1 MQAQDAQRL
10 ERVEVTGSAIK
21 RSQVEGPV
29 PVQVVTRKDIERT
42 GASTINELMKS
53 IMSLDIFDD
62 GELSSGT
69 PVGSGTAIVFMRG
82 LAETNVLV
90 LLNGRRLPIN
100 ALYDSSGAG
109 AAVDVNSIPLAAI
122 ERVEILKDGG
132 SAIYG
137 ADAVAGVVNFITRK
151 SYTGFEL
158 RAGYGISSRGD
169 GEERKAGLSAGF
181 GSLAADGYNVFAG
194 LDLFKRDPIQRSDRD
209 MSSSA
214 DFRRF
219 GGPDSRSIFAPTGNY
234 VDADFIP
241 IPGAYVR
248 PCPPAQIG
256 ADGLCRYDFNASLLS
271 AYNGADRLS
280 GMLLGTVQLTPG
292 LQGFA
297 EVLAS
302 RSRDTFVG
310 HPAPDYFLDGNGDF
324 FVGRFMQGGP
334 RLTQRTA
341 NLLQLSTG
349 LEGTLGEV
357 EWKVDVG
364 QGRSRVVNDDRNY
377 FTYAGVDQLDASSLN
392 NDPALVESLK
402 VRPRREGESKILFA
416 NGKLTGE
423 LLQMPAGPL
432 SYAVGT
438 SVWKES
444 IVDTPDALS
453 QAGEIV
459 GSIQQAAVDAERKA
473 YAFFTEL
480 NVPVTPQLEGQV
492 ALRYDHYPSASKTSP
507 KLAARYL
514 FTPAFSTRASYT
526 ESFRMPSLKQL
537 YGARESGAAD
547 FTNDTLCA
555 AFGQPAGCTLSGFF
569 ANGSNPRLQ
578 PEKGRTYNLASC
590 CRQRGIQC
598 HARHL
603 ADQDRR
609 PDQHADRRPGHRGRQ
624 VRPGRAGPHRRRH
637 RPAELLEGPGAGAGP
652 AARAAPRQRGRRQL
666 HAAQRH
672 GLLPEAGAAGRA
684 GPALAGPEGDLRRAE
699 VAQPLQRDLGA
710 GDLGQHPGAAL
721 DRRLLRHRRARSCA
735 RHPQG
740 GRPPRGRLGV
750 RLHRPEEPAP
760 RLRHPQPVRPHA
772 AVQRDQRLRRPLLPA
787 RLRRAVH
794 QPGALLL
801 PECEL
806 RVQLNRRSRR
816 AIRAASLSAISK
828 AKRQLDDDAARDDRG
843 KVLRRSMA

>member
-1 MQAQDAQRL
+1 MSRRTPPSASRAALVGSALLSLAAGVQAQDAQKL

-53 IMSLDIFDD
+53 IVSLDIFDD

-169 GEERKAGLSAGF
+169 GEERKAGLAAGF

-219 GGPDSRSIFAPTGNY
+219 GGPDSRSVFAPTGNY

-271 AYNGADRLS
+271 AYNGAERLS

-334 RLTQRTA
+334 RQTQRTA

-377 FTYAGVDQLDASSLN
+377 FTYAGVDQLDATSLT

-432 SYAVGT
+432 AYAVGT

-492 ALRYDHYPSASKTSP
+492 ALRYDHYPNASKTSP
-507 KLAARYL
+507 KVAARYL
-514 FTPAFSTRASYT
+514 FTPAFSTRVSYS

-547 FTNDTLCA
+547 FSNDTLCA

-578 PEKGRTYNLASC
+578 PEKGRTYNLGFVLSPDGGFNASLDVW
-590 CRQRGIQC
+590 QIKV
-598 HARHL
+598 
-603 ADQDRR
+603 ADQINT
-609 PDQHADRRPGHRGRQ
+609 PTIDQAIAAGKFAQDAQGRIVVDTDLQ
-624 VRPGRAGPHRRRH
+624 NFSKARVQG
-637 RPAELLEGPGAGAGP
+637 LDLQLEQRLGSAGAGSFTLRNDTTYYLKQERQDGP
-652 AARAAPRQRGRRQL
+652 GQPWQDLKETYAAPKWRNLFSVTWELATWANTLALRSTGGFYDTDEPDPAPGTRKVASHHEVDWVSGFTGLQNLRLDFGIRNLFDRMPPFSVTNASDGRYSQLGFAELYTNRGRFFF
-666 HAAQRH
+666 
-672 GLLPEAGAAGRA
+672 
-684 GPALAGPEGDLRRAE
+684 
-699 VAQPLQRDLGA
+699 
-710 GDLGQHPGAAL
+710 
-721 DRRLLRHRRARSCA
+721 
-735 RHPQG
+735 
-740 GRPPRGRLGV
+740 
-750 RLHRPEEPAP
+750 
-760 RLRHPQPVRPHA
+760 
-772 AVQRDQRLRRPLLPA
+772 
-787 RLRRAVH
+787 
-794 QPGALLL
+794 
-801 PECEL
+801 
-806 RVQLNRRSRR
+806 LN
-816 AIRAASLSAISK
+816 ASY
-828 AKRQLDDDAARDDRG
+828 QFN
-843 KVLRRSMA
+843 

>member
-1 MQAQDAQRL
+1 MSRRTPPSASLAALVGSALLSLAAGAQAQDAQKL

-280 GMLLGTVQLTPG
+280 GMLLSTVQLTPG

-357 EWKVDVG
+357 EWKVDIG

-377 FTYAGVDQLDASSLN
+377 FTYAGVDQLDATSLT

-492 ALRYDHYPSASKTSP
+492 ALRYDHYPNASKTSP

-547 FTNDTLCA
+547 FNNDTLCA

-578 PEKGRTYNLASC
+578 PEKGRTYNLGFVLSPEGGFNATLDLW
-590 CRQRGIQC
+590 QIKI
-598 HARHL
+598 
-603 ADQDRR
+603 ADQINT
-609 PDQHADRRPGHRGRQ
+609 PTIDQAIAAGKFAQDAQGRIVVDTDLQ
-624 VRPGRAGPHRRRH
+624 NFSKARVQG
-637 RPAELLEGPGAGAGP
+637 LDLQLEQRLGSAGAGSFTLRNDTTYYLKQERQDGP
-652 AARAAPRQRGRRQL
+652 GQPWQDLKETYAAPKWRNLFSVTWELATWANTLALRSTGGFYDTDEPDPAPGTRKVAAHHEVDWVSGFTGLKNLRLDFGIRNLFDRMPPFSVTNASDGRYSQLGFAELYTNRGRFFF
-666 HAAQRH
+666 
-672 GLLPEAGAAGRA
+672 
-684 GPALAGPEGDLRRAE
+684 
-699 VAQPLQRDLGA
+699 
-710 GDLGQHPGAAL
+710 
-721 DRRLLRHRRARSCA
+721 
-735 RHPQG
+735 
-740 GRPPRGRLGV
+740 
-750 RLHRPEEPAP
+750 
-760 RLRHPQPVRPHA
+760 
-772 AVQRDQRLRRPLLPA
+772 
-787 RLRRAVH
+787 
-794 QPGALLL
+794 
-801 PECEL
+801 
-806 RVQLNRRSRR
+806 LN
-816 AIRAASLSAISK
+816 ASY
-828 AKRQLDDDAARDDRG
+828 QFE
-843 KVLRRSMA
+843 

>member
-1 MQAQDAQRL
+1 MSRRTPPSANRAALVGCALLSLAAGVQAQDAQKL

-53 IMSLDIFDD
+53 IVSLDIFDD

-169 GEERKAGLSAGF
+169 GEERKAGLAAGF

-219 GGPDSRSIFAPTGNY
+219 GGPDSRSVFAPTGNY

-271 AYNGADRLS
+271 AYNGAERLS

-377 FTYAGVDQLDASSLN
+377 FTYAGVDQLDATSLT

-402 VRPRREGESKILFA
+402 VRPRRAGESKILFA

-432 SYAVGT
+432 AYAVGT

-492 ALRYDHYPSASKTSP
+492 ALRYDHYPNASKTSP
-507 KLAARYL
+507 KVAARYL
-514 FTPAFSTRASYT
+514 FTPAFSTRVSYS

-547 FTNDTLCA
+547 FSNDTLCA

-578 PEKGRTYNLASC
+578 PEKGRTYNLGFVLSPDGGFNASLDVW
-590 CRQRGIQC
+590 QIKV
-598 HARHL
+598 
-603 ADQDRR
+603 ADQINT
-609 PDQHADRRPGHRGRQ
+609 PTIDQAIAAGKFAQDAQGRIVVDTDLQ
-624 VRPGRAGPHRRRH
+624 NFSKARVQG
-637 RPAELLEGPGAGAGP
+637 LDLQLEQRLGIAGAGSFTLRNDTTYYLKQERQDGP
-652 AARAAPRQRGRRQL
+652 GQPWQDLKETYAAPKWRNLFSVTWELATWANTLALRSTGGFYDTDEPDPAPGTRKVASHHEVDWVSGFTGLQNLRLDFGIRNLFDRMPPFSVTNASDGRYSQLGFAELYTNRGRFFF
-666 HAAQRH
+666 
-672 GLLPEAGAAGRA
+672 
-684 GPALAGPEGDLRRAE
+684 
-699 VAQPLQRDLGA
+699 
-710 GDLGQHPGAAL
+710 
-721 DRRLLRHRRARSCA
+721 
-735 RHPQG
+735 
-740 GRPPRGRLGV
+740 
-750 RLHRPEEPAP
+750 
-760 RLRHPQPVRPHA
+760 
-772 AVQRDQRLRRPLLPA
+772 
-787 RLRRAVH
+787 
-794 QPGALLL
+794 
-801 PECEL
+801 
-806 RVQLNRRSRR
+806 LN
-816 AIRAASLSAISK
+816 ASY
-828 AKRQLDDDAARDDRG
+828 QFN
-843 KVLRRSMA
+843 

>member
-1 MQAQDAQRL
+1 MSRRPPTLARCTALVGSALLSFAAGAQAQDAQKL

-219 GGPDSRSIFAPTGNY
+219 GGPDSRSVFAPTGNY
-234 VDADFIP
+234 VDADFVP

-280 GMLLGTVQLTPG
+280 GMLLSTVQLTPG

-377 FTYAGVDQLDASSLN
+377 FTYAGVDQLDATSLT

-492 ALRYDHYPSASKTSP
+492 ALRYDHYPNASKTSP

-547 FTNDTLCA
+547 FNNDTLCA
-555 AFGQPAGCTLSGFF
+555 AFNQAAGCTLSGFF

-578 PEKGRTYNLASC
+578 PEKGRTYNLGFVLSPEGGFNATLDVW
-590 CRQRGIQC
+590 QIKI
-598 HARHL
+598 
-603 ADQDRR
+603 ADQINTPTIDQAIAAGKFAQDAQGRIVVDTDLQNFSKARVQGLDLQLEQRR
-609 PDQHADRRPGHRGRQ
+609 C
-624 VRPGRAGPHRRRH
+624 
-637 RPAELLEGPGAGAGP
+637 
-652 AARAAPRQRGRRQL
+652 RQL

-672 GLLPEAGAAGRA
+672 GLLPEAGAAGRPR
-684 GPALAGPEGDLRRAE
+684 PALAGPEGDLRRAE
-699 VAQPLQRDLGA
+699 VAQPLQRDLGT
-710 GDLGQHPGAAL
+710 GDLGQHPGAAF
-721 DRRLLRHRRARSCA
+721 DRRLLRHRRARSRA
-735 RHPQG
+735 RDPQG
-740 GRPPRGRLGV
+740 GRASRGRLGV

-772 AVQRDQRLRRPLLPA
+772 AVQRHQCLRRPLLPA

-816 AIRAASLSAISK
+816 AIRVASL
-828 AKRQLDDDAARDDRG
+828 
-843 KVLRRSMA
+843 